1 MRKTERPRML
11 LFQGS
16 ARKNGNTDILCRE
29 AVKGAVAGGMAARL
43 VRLADLRIE
52 PCRGCFRCQKGPC
65 GTRDDM
71 RAVIEDMAAADALVF
86 ATPVYFWNVSGLMK
100 MFFDR
105 LLPLLRMRKAGGKW
119 RLASRLAGK
128 RAGIIVVQ
136 EEAEGPHESIPLLFF
151 RRNFSDF
158 DLEFSGSVFAFGALD
173 PGDVRKQPA
182 VMEEARALG
191 RSLAAQT
198 PGRISRPSPR

>member
-1 MRKTERPRML
+1 MRKADKARLL

-16 ARKNGNTDILCRE
+16 ARRNGNTDILCRE
-29 AVKGAVAGGMAARL
+29 AVKGAVAGGMATRL

-52 PCRGCFRCQKGPC
+52 PCRGCFRCQKGSC
-65 GTRDDM
+65 RTRDDM
-71 RAVIEDMAAADALVF
+71 GAVIEEMAAADALVF

-105 LLPLLRMRKAGGKW
+105 LLPLLRMRKVGGKW

-158 DLEFSGSVFAFGALD
+158 DLEFSGSVFAFGALN
-173 PGDVRKQPA
+173 PGDVRRQPA

-191 RSLAAQT
+191 RRLAALP
-198 PGRISRPSPR
+198 PGGVSRPSPR